1 MASYDPLSTQVD
13 TFYTTHSSL
22 HKSWL
27 RTLHELAELSFEE
40 HETSAFIART
50 LQSYAP
56 SLHVNAE
63 LPSLPTAV
71 IAVYEPPS
79 AKHAPILLRAD
90 MDALPLV
97 GADRKVQRIHAEVHH
112 GCGHDGHVACL
123 LACAHYLEE
132 CGAPRKVVL
141 FFQPAEE
148 RAGAKGSGAR
158 VAVEQGGLLR
168 RLYEDVV
175 AVYAIHAWPGLKS
188 GEYGVGMGIMM
199 GESGRFWV
207 TFRGKGGHAAV
218 GSEMGGDA
226 LLAACGFVTCAQNI
240 VARGVDAFENAVVA
254 FTQIKVVGSEGLNVV
269 AGCVKVGGTV
279 RGGREGIM
287 EGLMRQMER
296 FAEGAGRMYGCE
308 SEVWYGRGYG
318 VTRNSREGGR
328 VAWKAGER
336 CGGRVREIGGEGLKA
351 SLCAEDFSV
360 LLEKRG
366 GAFVWVGVGGREGL
380 HESGFRFP
388 EEAIWWGGR
397 FYACLTGGEE
407 SGAMLGAA
415 LSERV

>member
-1 MASYDPLSTQVD
+1 MTSIDPLSAQVD
-13 TFYTTHSSL
+13 AFYTTHSSL

-27 RTLHELAELSFEE
+27 STLHGLAELSFEE

-56 SLHVNAE
+56 SLHMSVG
-63 LPSLPTAV
+63 LPLLPTAV
-71 IAVYEPPS
+71 IAVYKPPR
-79 AKHAPILLRAD
+79 ATHEPILLRAD

-97 GADRKVQRIHAEVHH
+97 GADREVQRIHAEVHH
-112 GCGHDGHVACL
+112 GCGHDGHTACL

-148 RAGAKGSGAR
+148 RAGVKGSGAH
-158 VAVEQGGLLR
+158 VAVEEGGLLR
-168 RLYEDVV
+168 NLYDDVA
-175 AVYAIHAWPGLKS
+175 AVYAIHGWPGLKL
-188 GEYGVGMGIMM
+188 GEYGVGMGAMM

-207 TFRGKGGHAAV
+207 TFRGKGGHAAI
-218 GSEMGGDA
+218 GSERGGDA

-240 VARGVDAFENAVVA
+240 VARGVDAFENAAVA

-279 RGGREGIM
+279 RGGKEGIV
-287 EGLMRQMER
+287 EVVMRQMER
-296 FAEGAGRMYGCE
+296 FAKGAGGMYGCE
-308 SEVWYGRGYG
+308 SEVLYKSGYG

-328 VAWKAGER
+328 VAWRAGER
-336 CGGRVREIGGEGLKA
+336 CGERVREVGGEGLKA

-360 LLEKRG
+360 LLEERG
-366 GAFVWVGVGGREGL
+366 GAYVWVGVGGNEGL
-380 HESGFRFP
+380 HESSFRFP
-388 EEAIWWGGR
+388 EEGIWWGAR
-397 FYACLTGGEE
+397 FYACLAGGEE
-407 SGAMLGAA
+407 SGATSDAA
-415 LSERV
+415 ASNRM